1 MNMVTLA
8 YALAHDLQIGP
19 VWELQEVKDKLPIQG
34 VAGYCTGPLGY
45 AIMWVRT
52 DGLPSYNEDK
62 VSIIVDDVTAY
73 SRQVPV
79 ILGTLTINRVVMS
92 MKEGEMEK
100 SPPKWH
106 YSHRSYKIA
115 NNLFIA
121 MVGAPYEDEEG
132 MLRLPTNTAQN
143 PATLDEKVKLKSK
156 FTIPAFGILIVHGRT
171 ECTTMMDRKL

>member
-1 MNMVTLA
+1 M
-8 YALAHDLQIGP
+8 
-19 VWELQEVKDKLPIQG
+19 
-34 VAGYCTGPLGY
+34 
-45 AIMWVRT
+45 
-52 DGLPSYNEDK
+52 
-62 VSIIVDDVTAY
+62 DDVTAY

-79 ILGTLTINRVVMS
+79 ILGTLTIDRVVMS

-100 SPPKWH
+100 SPPKRH

-115 NNLFIA
+115 NNLFIG

-156 FTIPAFGILIVHGRT
+156 FTIQAFGTLIVHGRT
-171 ECTTMMDRKL
+171 ECTTMIDRKL